1 MPSAAVVARQ
11 MAARRRRY
19 GRKGWLG
26 IATEPLPVTF
36 PSSPLTT
43 KVWIALSADLSAS
56 RYTWNWLDI
65 TEHVRHDLGISL
77 DVGRREASSR
87 VNASRCQ
94 MKLANPAGIF
104 SRRNPMGPYYGLLG
118 GKTANVPIWIELDP
132 GDGYRTMYEGY
143 INDLPTRWTD
153 PSGTDSYVVIQCAGI
168 LRRLE
173 QGENLKS
180 PMFRSFSGLT
190 DDPTIQGDPV
200 AYWALEDGSSATQAG
215 SAVSGVPPMTVMS
228 GTVSFAGASDLVG
241 SSPVALLSAGVQ
253 LVGTVPTHAA
263 TGGWVARFA
272 MRVESEPAA
281 AVTILELSTP
291 SGTVPLWRLRLTPG
305 SPGFVDMI
313 GVDSGGVETVYSFLT
328 IASPGGP
335 TEADFYGSW
344 WIYSLTTVQFGAD
357 VEAGLTVGDAD
368 DFYEPPAGIETA
380 STHGNITQVRIMG
393 DTGISIG
400 HFGVYNNVEDIDQGV
415 FGAEAVTPAIAG
427 WSGEQAH
434 VRMARLCREEGIPFV
449 CQAAASAA
457 MGPQSSDTLLEVLR
471 ECEKAD
477 GGVLFEQGYGLGY
490 QALSERYNQPVA
502 LNLDFDQRH
511 IYGTPEPADDD
522 QRFRNQWT
530 IRRDGGS
537 SATYRDPDYS
547 AADGLHDDGD
557 TVSVDT
563 DAQTFFH
570 AGHRVHRDSV
580 DEDRWPRLAIN
591 LAGTPDLIPGWLST
605 PLGSRVNV
613 ANPPPEMT
621 PATIDAVIEGYTQ
634 RWDTVSWVASMNTSP
649 ASIYQVGVAGDAT
662 TDGSWA
668 QTSDAELAEDL
679 DTTETSIE
687 VTSTDTWTTTPA
699 GELIVFG
706 GEVVSLDAVSGSA
719 PNWTFTVM
727 RSVNGVIKSHSTASP
742 AHLRAV
748 RVYRPAVAVY

>member
-1 MPSAAVVARQ
+1 MRQ
-11 MAARRRRY
+11 TLNRRRSFPHRPRRFRAY
-19 GRKGWLG
+19 SGGEILS
-26 IATEPLPVTF
+26 VTF

-43 KVWIALSADLSAS
+43 KVWIALGADLSAS

-180 PMFRSFSGLT
+180 PMFRSISGVAANDYVPL
-190 DDPTIQGDPV
+190 
-200 AYWALEDGSSATQAG
+200 AYWPMEDGADAAQLASGIPGGAPLQITGSITLASDSDLPGSDALPVFAAGATASGAVPSYTDTGQWVFQIA
-215 SAVSGVPPMTVMS
+215 AKVNAEPTDYVLIATIDVSGGSIVRWELILEADGASGSLGAVGYDADGLVAMS
-228 GTVSFAGASDLVG
+228 VATSLDIEFYGRWQTISLAAYPELGNLTATLFYFDGLGDSTGPFGFMSADVAGVVTRITIGGAESFA
-241 SSPVALLSAGVQ
+241 AG
-253 LVGTVPTHAA
+253 HAA
-263 TGGWVARFA
+263 
-272 MRVESEPAA
+272 
-281 AVTILELSTP
+281 L
-291 SGTVPLWRLRLTPG
+291 
-305 SPGFVDMI
+305 FVD
-313 GVDSGGVETVYSFLT
+313 TSFDNDLDVANT
-328 IASPGGP
+328 AP
-335 TEADFYGSW
+335 AMYG
-344 WIYSLTTVQFGAD
+344 
-357 VEAGLTVGDAD
+357 
-368 DFYEPPAGIETA
+368 
-380 STHGNITQVRIMG
+380 H
-393 DTGISIG
+393 TG
-400 HFGVYNNVEDIDQGV
+400 EL
-415 FGAEAVTPAIAG
+415 
-427 WSGEQAH
+427 AH

-570 AGHRVHRDSV
+570 AGHRVRRDSV
-580 DEDRWPRLAIN
+580 DEDRWPRLPIN